1 MKAFSRLR
9 RIGVALGFIWMQTG
23 HSSHAGVEAWTNRG
37 PVGRVVLAVAVDPKA
52 PATLYAG
59 TDEGVFKSTNS
70 GASWGAASTGLPPGS
85 FFGDPRAVVPVAF
98 IGVNPVQPT
107 TLYAVT
113 QTIMSE
119 LAEQR
124 IFVSVNGGGNWSDT
138 GFRRSKIDTLVIDPK
153 NPAVLYTGADSV
165 VYKSVD
171 GGGRWS
177 NVFQVS
183 LPNPPPSPATIA
195 LAVDPVTPT
204 TVYAGYH
211 YQSGFGIGHTGFT
224 GVLMKSTN
232 GGVNWTTISPDP
244 VQAIVIDPVTP
255 STLYVARYPTGF
267 IHDDPAAG
275 GGVAKSTDGGASWA
289 LLNFPALLA
298 NVLMIDPTTP
308 TTLYAAINFQNQR
321 VSRSTD
327 GGQSWYFINY
337 GLPDFLTLS
346 SLAVAP
352 STGATLYAGVSY
364 IGQTSAGG
372 VFDID
377 VAGLVATEMLANFES
392 PEAGQAVSGIGV
404 IRGWTFVP
412 QQRADI
418 KNVYV
423 SVSDKDNS
431 VSFASFFV
439 PCCSE
444 RGDVRANYPQFPASH
459 TLNSGWG
466 APFNWGVLPAGD
478 HELRV
483 QLENTAGE
491 RVFLPPHLVTVVK
504 PGDFEFLDQFGL
516 SAARASITGDQV
528 TLSGV
533 VVREKRTQQQKQINA
548 RFQWFTNT
556 QSLGLVGSE
565 TISTFSSQQ
574 SVMSRLLAAVSVGL
588 PAHLGSVATVE
599 AAGGITGYIESPAD
613 NQAASGISILRGWA
627 FAEEVGVPIH
637 SVELTLDGEA
647 IGTVSCCSPRAD
659 VRSAFFD
666 NPNASFSG
674 WGMQYN
680 LGVLPP
686 GAHTLTAKMT
696 AGNGITQTFSRSF
709 FSARIGGFSFID
721 QFDVAGATVRIEGAE
736 VVLGGV
742 RVRDKDSQQTK
753 VIEVRLRWFEHAQ
766 ALGIVA
772 AN

>member
-9 RIGVALGFIWMQTG
+9 RIVVVLGFVWMQTG

-37 PVGRVVLAVAVDPKA
+37 PVGRAVLAVAVDPKA

-70 GASWGAASTGLPPGS
+70 GASWGAVSTGLPPGA
-85 FFGDPRAVVPVAF
+85 FFGDPRSVVPVAL

-113 QTIMSE
+113 HTLTSE
-119 LAEQR
+119 LTEQR
-124 IFVSVNGGGNWSDT
+124 IFVSVNGGGSWSDT
-138 GFRRSKIDTLVIDPK
+138 GFRRTKIDTLVIDPK

-177 NVFQVS
+177 SVFQVP
-183 LPNPPPSPATIA
+183 LPNNPPPPPATIA
-195 LAVDPVTPT
+195 LALDPVTPT
-204 TVYAGYH
+204 TVYAGYY
-211 YQSGFGIGHTGFT
+211 YQAGFGIGHTGFT
-224 GVLMKSTN
+224 GALMKSTN
-232 GGVNWTTISPDP
+232 GGVNWTTSSPDP
-244 VQAIVIDPVTP
+244 VQTIAIDPVTP
-255 STLYVARYPTGF
+255 NTLYVARYPTGF
-267 IHDDPAAG
+267 IHDDPSAG
-275 GGVAKSTDGGASWA
+275 GGVAKSVDGGATWA
-289 LLNFPALLA
+289 LLDFPALLA
-298 NVLMIDPTTP
+298 DALVIDPTTP
-308 TTLYAAINFQNQR
+308 TTLYAAINFQNQK

-392 PEAGQAVSGIGV
+392 PEAGQAVSGLGV

-412 QQRADI
+412 QQRANI
-418 KNVYV
+418 KHVYV
-423 SVSDKDNS
+423 SVSDRGA
-431 VSFASFFV
+431 VFA
-439 PCCSE
+439 PCCSA
-444 RGDVRANYPQFPASH
+444 RGDVLAAYPQFPASH
-459 TLNSGWG
+459 TLDSGWG
-466 APFNWGVLPAGD
+466 VAFNWGVLPAGE

-483 QLENTAGE
+483 EIENTAGE
-491 RVFLPPHLVTVVK
+491 RVFLPPRTVRVVNA
-504 PGDFEFLDQFGL
+504 GDFEFLDQFGL

-528 TLSGV
+528 ALSGV
-533 VVREKRTQQQKQINA
+533 VVREKSTQQQKQINT

-556 QSLGLVGSE
+556 QSLGLVESA
-565 TISTFSSQQ
+565 TIATFSSQQ
-574 SVMSRLLAAVSVGL
+574 SVLSRLLAAVSVGL
-588 PAHLGSVATVE
+588 LPRLGVVSTVE
-599 AAGGITGYIESPAD
+599 AAGGITGHIEGPAD
-613 NQAASGISILRGWA
+613 NQVASGISVLRGWA

-637 SVELTLDGEA
+637 SVGLALDGEA
-647 IGTVSCCSPRAD
+647 IGTVSCCSQRDD

-696 AGNGITQTFSRSF
+696 AGNGVTQTFSRSF

-721 QFDVAGATVRIEGAE
+721 QFDVAGATVRIEGE
-736 VVLGGV
+736 EIVLGGV
-742 RVRDKDSQQTK
+742 RVRDKASQQTK
-753 VIEVRLRWFEHAQ
+753 VIEVRLRWFQHAQ